1 MSEVVTKVSALNLF
15 IFELVLEYFS
25 NGIEFQIVAVVYFS
39 LWFFPS
45 VNGFNWSLAIFKL
58 LKCYSMSRILNW
70 FTCAE
75 YAPINSAAR
84 SAFLCPRNDLSRV
97 EEVFRWSCTGNT

>member
-1 MSEVVTKVSALNLF
+1 MS
-15 IFELVLEYFS
+15 IFS

-39 LWFFPS
+39 LWFFSS

-58 LKCYSMSRILNW
+58 LKCYSMSRILNS

-75 YAPINSAAR
+75 YALLTALHEAHFSAR
-84 SAFLCPRNDLSRV
+84 
-97 EEVFRWSCTGNT
+97 GMI